1 METGKTALAA
11 RIYISMRREAKRSI
25 DVEWLL
31 KNTEYAREIIALAKQ
46 HSPELIEL
54 ALHFEALFPAPPDTP
69 AQAQPGTSQQFASAP
84 PSAITDRYIGRLR

>member
-1 METGKTALAA
+1 MDSGKTALAA
-11 RIYISMRREAKRSI
+11 RIYISMRREAKRTI

-31 KNTEYAREIIALAKQ
+31 KNNEYAKEVISLAKQ

-54 ALHFEALFPAPPDTP
+54 ALHFEVLFPALSDTL
-69 AQAQPGTSQQFASAP
+69 AQAQPERSQQVVSAP